1 MLEVLNG
8 HHERMHLCLEFHRE
22 LCSEKLPQTGRIA
35 LSRLR
40 ITAAAA
46 ERSRFLAKEILPIL
60 QGSSFPDIE
69 RLIDQ
74 LTADLHGRQAE
85 AKAHIDRW
93 NLEAI
98 ERDWPGYQTASRR
111 AMTSIERRIT
121 IEAYILKPILQHLE
135 Q

>member
-35 LSRLR
+35 LWRLR

-69 RLIDQ
+69 RLIDFMV
-74 LTADLHGRQAE
+74 GRR
-85 AKAHIDRW
+85 KLRHILIDGIWKR
-93 NLEAI
+93 LSETGPLI
-98 ERDWPGYQTASRR
+98 KR
-111 AMTSIERRIT
+111 
-121 IEAYILKPILQHLE
+121 LQDGP
-135 Q
+135 